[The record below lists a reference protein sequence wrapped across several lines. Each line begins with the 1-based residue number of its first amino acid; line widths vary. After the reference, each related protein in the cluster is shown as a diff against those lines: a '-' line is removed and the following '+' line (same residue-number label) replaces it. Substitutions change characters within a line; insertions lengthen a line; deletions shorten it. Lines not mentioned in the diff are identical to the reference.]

1 MSLLGRHSL
10 TTGEGG
16 TQVSSVPR
24 SSSSLTPKSL
34 GKEAAWFTG
43 HIGFAAMSPRNV
55 ACKSLQSEKMSSMKS
70 IYRGREHRQT
80 NSSLRRTFMD
90 GINILSSGHQ
100 QQLTF
105 PRLRTSCSGA
115 SRGEQ
120 APRRLGSPRE
130 PRAAP
135 SAAMSLLEES
145 RPFAQQLSNVYFTI
159 LSLFCF
165 KLFVKISLAILSH
178 FYIVKGNRKE
188 AARIAAEFYGVTQAQ
203 GSWADRSPL
212 HEAASQ
218 GRLLALRTLLSQGYN
233 VNAVTIDHITPLHE
247 ACLGDHVACARTLLE
262 AGANVNAITIDGV
275 TPLFNACSQGSA
287 SCTELLLEYG
297 AKPQLESC
305 LPSPTHEAASKGHH
319 ECLEILISWGI
330 DVDQDIPHLGTPLYV
345 ACLSQQFHCVRKL
358 LYAGADVQKGK
369 YWDTPLHAA
378 AQQSSTEVVNLLL
391 EFGADINAK
400 NTELLRPVDVAT
412 SSSLV
417 ERLLLQHE
425 ATPSTLC
432 QLCRLCIRNYIG
444 RPRLHLIPQL
454 QLPTLLQN
462 FLQYR

>member
-1 MSLLGRHSL
+1 MS
-10 TTGEGG
+10 
-16 TQVSSVPR
+16 V
-24 SSSSLTPKSL
+24 
-34 GKEAAWFTG
+34 
-43 HIGFAAMSPRNV
+43 
-55 ACKSLQSEKMSSMKS
+55 
-70 IYRGREHRQT
+70 
-80 NSSLRRTFMD
+80 
-90 GINILSSGHQ
+90 
-100 QQLTF
+100 
-105 PRLRTSCSGA
+105 
-115 SRGEQ
+115 
-120 APRRLGSPRE
+120 
-130 PRAAP
+130 
-135 SAAMSLLEES
+135 LEES

-188 AARIAAEFYGVTQAQ
+188 AARIAAEFYGVTQGQDRNISHAMPADATVDGHCVKQILTKRRIASVEECSSERKASWGILTSQ

-218 GRLLALRTLLSQGYN
+218 GRLLALRTLLSQ
-233 VNAVTIDHITPLHE
+233 
-247 ACLGDHVACARTLLE
+247 
-262 AGANVNAITIDGV
+262 VNAITIDGV
-275 TPLFNACSQGSA
+275 TPLFNACSQGSG

-305 LPSPTHEAASKGHH
+305 LPSPTHEAASKG
-319 ECLEILISWGI
+319 
-330 DVDQDIPHLGTPLYV
+330 
-345 ACLSQQFHCVRKL
+345 
-358 LYAGADVQKGK
+358 ADVQKGK

-378 AQQSSTEVVNLLL
+378 AQQSSTEIVNLLL

-417 ERLLLQHE
+417 ERLLLQQE